1 MTIKFNSLLTLL
13 SSLFILFT
21 MGLAIAQQGEIPG
34 NNGNG
39 NGNGNSNKPTKQII
53 KLQPTSIE
61 PNATGIAKIML
72 KTNGNAM
79 QKFQVV
85 GANLKSGTSYDL
97 VVDGLVVA
105 TETAKIDSGE
115 NNAAVEIMF
124 SKKSKG
130 NIGSDQKPLPTSL
143 DPVTKIKR
151 VEIRTNGQVVLMGE
165 FK

>member
-1 MTIKFNSLLTLL
+1 MTIKTNSILTLL
-13 SSLFILFT
+13 STLFMLIT
-21 MGLAIAQQGEIPG
+21 VGLVIAQDNSQPAG
-34 NNGNG
+34 NGNG
-39 NGNGNSNKPTKQII
+39 NGNGNNDKVNKII
-53 KLQPTSIE
+53 KLQPTTIE

-72 KTNGNAM
+72 KTKGNSM

-97 VVDGLVVA
+97 VVDGQIVA
-105 TETAKIDSGE
+105 TEAAKIESGD

-124 SKKSKG
+124 AKKSKG
-130 NIGSDQKPLPTSL
+130 NIGTDQKPLPTSL

-151 VEIRTNGQVVLMGE
+151 VEIRTAGQVVLEGE